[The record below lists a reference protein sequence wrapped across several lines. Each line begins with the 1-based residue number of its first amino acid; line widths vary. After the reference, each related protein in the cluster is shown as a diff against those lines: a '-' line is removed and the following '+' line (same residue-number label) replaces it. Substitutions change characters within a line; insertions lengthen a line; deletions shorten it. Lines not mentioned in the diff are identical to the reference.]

1 MREMEQIQF
10 GAGVTWEGV
19 NASEFRYSCLS
30 MNFPGPS
37 AGGQG
42 PSSIPLPSLGSTES
56 NSFSNY

>member
-1 MREMEQIQF
+1 MEQIQS

-37 AGGQG
+37 AGSQG
-42 PSSIPLPSLGSTES
+42 SSSIPLPRRGHGE
-56 NSFSNY
+56 